1 MPAGQGRGRLE
12 SAALVWK
19 RFDFRESSRVLA
31 LVLREHGRVGVLAKG
46 AHRPDSPLLGRI
58 DFLNELRV
66 VLSPDRSGLRVLRR
80 AELVRE
86 RRGLREPL
94 RFLAASH
101 LAELCDP
108 GFQPERPD
116 PELYDLLSGGLAL
129 LERCPLTAIPVVVL
143 GLELRYLQHLGAL
156 PDLQHCSH
164 CGQDLAG
171 SAFRSGSGA
180 LSCRQHAEAP
190 RTPVPAR
197 ALAALAALATLPGR
211 ELPQQD
217 ARALTPTAIELPS
230 RWLSTALERRPRL
243 RASVFRGGR
252 DA

>member
-1 MPAGQGRGRLE
+1 MPTRQGRGRLE

-31 LVLREHGRVGVLAKG
+31 LVLREHGRVGALAKG
-46 AHRPDSPLLGRI
+46 AHRSDSPLLGHI

-108 GFQPERPD
+108 GFQPDRPD
-116 PELYDLLSGGLAL
+116 PELYDLLSGGLSL
-129 LERCPLTAIPVVVL
+129 LERCPQKAIPAVVL

-156 PDLQHCSH
+156 PDLHRCSH
-164 CGQDLAG
+164 CGEELAG
-171 SAFRSGSGA
+171 AFQSASGA
-180 LSCRQHAEAP
+180 LSCRRHAEAP
-190 RTPVPAR
+190 RVAVPAKALQ
-197 ALAALAALATLPGR
+197 ALATLATLPGR
-211 ELPQQD
+211 ELPHQD
-217 ARALTPTAIELPS
+217 ANALTPAAIDLPA
-230 RWLSTALERRPRL
+230 RWLLAALERRPRL
-243 RASVFRGGR
+243 RASVFRR
-252 DA
+252 EVSA